1 MIGRKPPIRAAIW
14 SLVATLAVGLVA
26 GGGAAA
32 PAAELSG
39 IPRVIDGD
47 TLELAGHRIRLY
59 GIDAPEPGQTCRLG
73 RRAYDCGLVA
83 RAALLDLTAG
93 VTVVCRLLDSGA
105 AAGPEKA
112 RLGRCFAEGYDLSEG
127 MAYAG
132 WALARPGV
140 SKRYVALEEDARA
153 AGRGLWKGR
162 FVEAEPIQRGERFD
176 TGGLPSP

>member
-39 IPRVIDGD
+39 IPRIIDGD

-93 VTVVCRLLDSGA
+93 VTVVCRLLDSSV

-127 MAYAG
+127 MAYTG

-140 SKRYVALEEDARA
+140 SERYAALEEDARA
-153 AGRGLWKGR
+153 AGRGLWNGR
-162 FVEAEPIQRGERFD
+162 FVEPEAWRRGEQLD
-176 TGGLPSP
+176 ADGSPGP